1 MQIAPFSLS
10 FEGNKNFLCIFFK
23 RKQKLL
29 RLIVLQNSTQ
39 ASPSFDAVLTPNELY
54 IAVCPV
60 LLHGLLFLEVCWN
73 AAYLHSMAFIILN
86 AFQKQVA

>member
-1 MQIAPFSLS
+1 MQIAPSSLS
-10 FEGNKNFLCIFFK
+10 FEGNKNLCIFFK

-60 LLHGLLFLEVCWN
+60 LLHGLLFLEVC
-73 AAYLHSMAFIILN
+73 
-86 AFQKQVA
+86 